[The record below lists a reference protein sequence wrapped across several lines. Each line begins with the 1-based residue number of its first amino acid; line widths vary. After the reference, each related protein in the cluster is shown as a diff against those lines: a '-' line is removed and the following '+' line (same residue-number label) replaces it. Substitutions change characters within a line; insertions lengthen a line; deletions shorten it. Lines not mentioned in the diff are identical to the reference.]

1 MSTPTFNNA
10 SEAVADF
17 PAKDSSAIV
26 GQQQKSDA
34 KFASVQAAGVQ
45 LTPSNILHICFGF
58 MASKAALTAIG
69 MGLFTVLGQKGP
81 LTAEQIRLELKL
93 NGRAVRDWLD
103 ALVSLNLLS
112 RDEQERY
119 NNTAE
124 TATFLDKNQPGYVGG
139 LLEMCDYRLYR
150 HWDNLGKGLRT
161 GKAQNE
167 AAQEDAEDFF
177 GTIYSNPERLAVF
190 LGAMTGFSR
199 PANVAIAKMFD
210 WSKYKTF
217 VDAGAAQGDLVVQI
231 AKHNPHLTGVG
242 IDLPTVR
249 PIFESYVEKHGLKDR
264 VKFDSVDFFKA
275 PLPKADVVTMGHILH
290 DWNLDEK
297 KKLIRAAYE
306 ALPPGGAFIAYDAM
320 IDDARR
326 VKTNGLLMS
335 MNMLIETPGGFDYTG
350 AEAKKWFAEAGF
362 KNIYVQELNPQDS
375 MIVGFK

>member
-1 MSTPTFNNA
+1 M
-10 SEAVADF
+10 
-17 PAKDSSAIV
+17 
-26 GQQQKSDA
+26 
-34 KFASVQAAGVQ
+34 
-45 LTPSNILHICFGF
+45 
-58 MASKAALTAIG
+58 
-69 MGLFTVLGQKGP
+69 
-81 LTAEQIRLELKL
+81 
-93 NGRAVRDWLD
+93 
-103 ALVSLNLLS
+103 
-112 RDEQERY
+112 
-119 NNTAE
+119 
-124 TATFLDKNQPGYVGG
+124 
-139 LLEMCDYRLYR
+139 LEMCDYRLYR
-150 HWDNLGKGLRT
+150 HWDNLGEGLRT
-161 GKAQNE
+161 GKPQNE
-167 AAQEDAEDFF
+167 AKDGGNDFF
-177 GTIYSNPERLAVF
+177 ASIYGTPERLSVF
-190 LGAMTGFSR
+190 LSAMTGLSR
-199 PANVAIAKMFD
+199 PSNVAIAKMFD

-242 IDLPTVR
+242 IDLPSVR
-249 PIFESYVEKHGLKDR
+249 PIFDSYVEKHGLKER
-264 VKFDSVDFFKA
+264 VKFDSVDFFKS